1 MKPAEIE
8 AIILKNQQAAKIIL
22 ANSERYAGLP
32 LLWAEAIRKKH
43 GVDVADEAPPELP
56 DFKERFAREEAKV
69 DNRNLKSRRKRWD
82 LKEWR
87 VSRKGNA
94 YIVKFHF
101 TVVVYQSA
109 KAKALNWEAKW
120 RVWITDQLLNN
131 SKVDPKAY
139 RSEAEAKSGAF
150 DFLVRMQQERE
161 VSNLPVLR

>member
-1 MKPAEIE
+1 MRPAEIQ

-22 ANSERYAGLP
+22 ADPERYAGLS
-32 LLWAEAIRKKH
+32 LMWAEAIRKKH
-43 GVDVADEAPPELP
+43 GVDVPDEAPPELP
-56 DFKERFAREEAKV
+56 GFEECLEREEAKN
-69 DNRNLKSRRKRWD
+69 DSRNLKSRRKRWD

-139 RSEAEAKSGAF
+139 RSEAEAKSAAF
-150 DFLVRMQQERE
+150 DFLVQMQQERE
-161 VSNLPVLR
+161 LSNLPMR